1 MPLPPW
7 LDISPAQFGQA
18 AAEGSR
24 IRLQRAQ
31 LQQSAAESAARLGL
45 EQQRLTDAEKQTAM
59 ENQIRQQQI
68 AANFQ
73 LAQTQTAVTQAYHQ
87 AMIGLGKQRLQDAAT
102 KTATAHQTAAA
113 VLADREKETFTR
125 PNRQSRHRE
134 VPPNAAQPASSGYL
148 GGWLF
153 GWGKHPAIPASP
165 GSPATLKGTLT
176 ETVKAPVGTSPA
188 DAFRAATPG
197 APGTAPAAQTPAAK
211 QFTDKSGAVF
221 NYTGSSDNP
230 ASDQDPSHW
239 QTAAQ

>member
-31 LQQSAAESAARLGL
+31 LQQSAADSAARLGM
-45 EQQRLTDAEKQTAM
+45 EQQRLNDAEKQTAM
-59 ENQIRQQQI
+59 DNQIRQQQI

-73 LAQTQTAVTQAYHQ
+73 RAQTQTAVTQAYHQ
-87 AMIGLGKQRLQDAAT
+87 AMIGLGKQRIEDAAT
-102 KTATAHQTAAA
+102 KTATAHQTAARM
-113 VLADREKETFTR
+113 LDDREKETFKR
-125 PNRQSRHRE
+125 VSDSPEQ
-134 VPPNAAQPASSGYL
+134 PP
-148 GGWLF
+148 
-153 GWGKHPAIPASP
+153 K
-165 GSPATLKGTLT
+165 PATTATIPFLSRLGITTGITPGNSYQPGKEKGTLT

-188 DAFRAATPG
+188 DAFRAAAPG
-197 APGTAPAAQTPAAK
+197 APGTAPAAPAPNATPK

-221 NYTGSSDNP
+221 SYTGTSDDP